1 MKCVTSRCEE
11 AGWEERMEEDVAR
24 HSQLD
29 ANGRVGDE
37 PAAVRSN
44 VTVERSCRTEEAGQP
59 RSRLTY
65 NLTNQTMSCGVA
77 LEDVYESM
85 GIYIEQ

>member
-37 PAAVRSN
+37 PTAVWSH
-44 VTVERSCRTEEAGQP
+44 VMHFSA
-59 RSRLTY
+59 
-65 NLTNQTMSCGVA
+65 
-77 LEDVYESM
+77 
-85 GIYIEQ
+85 

>member
-1 MKCVTSRCEE
+1 MKCMTSRCEE

-37 PAAVRSN
+37 QTAVWSN
-44 VTVERSCRTEEAGQP
+44 VTLETSCRTDEAGQP
-59 RSRLTY
+59 RS
-65 NLTNQTMSCGVA
+65 
-77 LEDVYESM
+77 
-85 GIYIEQ
+85 